1 MRTPVARLWTA
12 VALGYVALGAT
23 LEVVPTDLALRL
35 GAGPSTAAA
44 VTGVAFLATAVT
56 RPFAGLLADA
66 GRARAVV
73 ATGSLLVAAG
83 GAGQMLGP
91 TVGAVVVGRLA
102 MGVGEAALFSGAL
115 PWVLHGVAAGR
126 RGRVSGWFGLAMWS
140 GLAAGPA
147 VAVAARMAGGPAA
160 AWSAVLVAP
169 LVSAA
174 LVLATRPPPRP
185 RGRVARPRLVRPAWA
200 PAAYLGLAGYAYG
213 TVAALLV
220 TYLAREQRLA
230 GLSLTLF
237 SAGFL
242 AVRVLGSPLV
252 DRFGP
257 VRTGVVLAVVE
268 ALALAALP
276 ADPTPFRVLTV
287 VAAGA
292 CVALAYPSAASR
304 TLAARDGESPGAA
317 VGIMTSFW
325 DLGFLA
331 AAMAG
336 ALVVQWSGFGAA
348 FQVAAAAS
356 LLGAVA
362 LATDRRRPA

>member
-1 MRTPVARLWTA
+1 VRPPVARLWTA

-23 LEVVPTDLALRL
+23 LELVPTDLAQRL

-44 VTGVAFLATAVT
+44 VTGVAFLATAIA
-56 RPFAGLLADA
+56 RPFAGMLADA
-66 GRARAVV
+66 GRARVV
-73 ATGSLLVAAG
+73 VMAGSLLVAAG
-83 GAGQMLGP
+83 GGGQMLGP
-91 TVGAVVVGRLA
+91 TVGVVVVGRLV

-115 PWVLHGVAAGR
+115 PWVLHGVAADR
-126 RGRVSGWFGLAMWS
+126 RGRISGWFGLAMWS

-147 VAVAARMAGGPAA
+147 IAVAARAAGGPTA

-174 LVLATRPPPRP
+174 LVRAVRPPPRS
-185 RGRVARPRLVRPAWA
+185 GRVAGRSRLVRPAWS
-200 PAAYLGLAGYAYG
+200 PAAHLGLAGYAYG

-220 TYLAREQRLA
+220 TYLAQDQQLA

-242 AVRVLGSPLV
+242 AVRALGSPLV

-257 VRTGVVLAVVE
+257 VRTGATLAVVE
-268 ALALAALP
+268 ALALVTLP
-276 ADPTPFRVLTV
+276 VDPTPFRVLTV
-287 VAAGA
+287 VVAGA
-292 CVALAYPSAASR
+292 GVALAYPSAAAR
-304 TLAARDGESPGAA
+304 TLAAREDGAPGAA

-331 AAMAG
+331 AAMVG
-336 ALVVQWSGFGAA
+336 ALVVQWSGFEAA

-356 LLGAVA
+356 LLGATA